1 MVVIV
6 TENGVRSKVIN
17 FYLYKTIFYKN
28 RKSNYLSWLVIDG
41 KHTFI
46 PERSEWGYPSNY

>member
-6 TENGVRSKVIN
+6 TENGVRAKVMN